1 MSIKTKYKALGY
13 REIIEKN
20 LISPRYSNT
29 HKIRIN
35 NVFIKDK
42 ILVILF
48 MYNNKLFKAEMNL
61 NGLAEA
67 DWNYFMYREN
77 QGVGNIVLGSYTWLA
92 SLYYLINID
101 MRYNLC
107 IIADEYE
114 VVDDKVYIHNMKRPG
129 KDIENFMQDG
139 DELFYTSSNI
149 DLRKVKY
156 FNTPEYE
163 FKPLEGKKRAFKVEE
178 LQ

>member
-1 MSIKTKYKALGY
+1 
-13 REIIEKN
+13 
-20 LISPRYSNT
+20 
-29 HKIRIN
+29 
-35 NVFIKDK
+35 
-42 ILVILF
+42 
-48 MYNNKLFKAEMNL
+48 MYNNKLFKAEMSL

-67 DWNYFMYREN
+67 DWNYFMYRET
-77 QGVGNIVLGSYTWLA
+77 QGVGNIILGSYTLLA

-139 DELFYTSSNI
+139 DKLFYTSRNI
-149 DLRKVKY
+149 DLGKVRY
-156 FNTPEYE
+156 FNPPKYE